1 MKDNKTSVIIK
12 EFFNIISPF
21 LTFTADERIAEIEK
35 NILFLLCE
43 SKDSGELFEECKA
56 LIDETVCL
64 QSFSDANLLLATDA
78 SRKNIAY
85 DTKMNVLS
93 ACKINTLKSFD
104 EVSFTEELKNAAAVG
119 NKNACK
125 LLAFLSWL
133 GIITPQN
140 RTTAQNIWSTL
151 AMSGDIPSIEML
163 IYSFEKTNQTDSLKK
178 WSNIHQILK
187 NELESF
193 SAVALYSTYPEYTEE
208 EIQTAN
214 IIMFIHQAYAAK
226 ENIYRPMLYYVLN
239 SKDDYDTKMNRLS
252 AETNF
257 YIALHNEDK
266 LQKKHCGFLAP
277 GLE

>member
-64 QSFSDANLLLATDA
+64 QSYSDGNLLLATDS
-78 SRKNIAY
+78 SRKNIAC
-85 DTKMNVLS
+85 DIKMNILA
-93 ACKINTLKSFD
+93 ACKISTQQSFD
-104 EVSFTEELKNAAAVG
+104 EVSFTDELKHAAIIG

-125 LLAFLSWL
+125 LLAFMNWL
-133 GIITPQN
+133 GLITPENQS
-140 RTTAQNIWSTL
+140 TAQNIWATL

-163 IYSFEKTNQTDSLKK
+163 IYSFEKTGNTDSLRK
-178 WSNIHQILK
+178 WQNINHILQ
-187 NELESF
+187 NEYESF
-193 SAVALYSTYPEYTEE
+193 SAVALYSSYPDYKEE

-214 IIMFIHQAYAAK
+214 LIMFISQAYAAK